1 MNTIEDRLR
10 AAVQAAAGTVAP
22 GSAPPLNLPGQP
34 GRPGRA
40 RRPRRSGWPR
50 WVAPLVA
57 AASVIAV
64 IAASLAI
71 TGGGTHARPR
81 PAAGGPHTGPRP
93 AAPETRAERAAALA
107 SVPPYYLTLT
117 GYSGQPHRRA
127 VIRASATGAV
137 LATVAPPAPYG
148 TFSYVSG
155 AADDRTFALGA
166 QRWVPVP
173 AGRKG
178 AAARRL
184 NSSAPAKFFLLHFS
198 PAARTARLAALP
210 VPMTPGG
217 LPQEGPAGLA
227 GIALSPDG
235 SKLAIAIERP
245 APLPPEITVAAVAT
259 GSERTWG
266 WQGTGWI
273 GDFRDSFQP
282 LSWAADGRTLAFQ
295 EGHGNT
301 TASVRLLDT
310 DAPAGDLRSSSRQ
323 AAQWQFDEDNA
334 GSIAITPDGSRVI
347 APVTTFLRH
356 PLRGDLQIR
365 EFSASTGKLVRV
377 AAHWRY
383 IGGAGGEDILW
394 TNSSGATL
402 IVVGPD
408 TSPFGHLNLRNPS
421 WAVGVL
427 AGGQFT
433 PLPRAFAHYTGEIA
447 W

>member
-217 LPQEGPAGLA
+217 LPQEGRPGWLA
-227 GIALSPDG
+227 SRSRRTAASSP
-235 SKLAIAIERP
+235 SP
-245 APLPPEITVAAVAT
+245 
-259 GSERTWG
+259 
-266 WQGTGWI
+266 
-273 GDFRDSFQP
+273 
-282 LSWAADGRTLAFQ
+282 
-295 EGHGNT
+295 
-301 TASVRLLDT
+301 
-310 DAPAGDLRSSSRQ
+310 
-323 AAQWQFDEDNA
+323 
-334 GSIAITPDGSRVI
+334 
-347 APVTTFLRH
+347 
-356 PLRGDLQIR
+356 
-365 EFSASTGKLVRV
+365 
-377 AAHWRY
+377 
-383 IGGAGGEDILW
+383 
-394 TNSSGATL
+394 SSG
-402 IVVGPD
+402 
-408 TSPFGHLNLRNPS
+408 
-421 WAVGVL
+421 
-427 AGGQFT
+427 
-433 PLPRAFAHYTGEIA
+433 PRRCRRR
-447 W
+447 

>member
-1 MNTIEDRLR
+1 M
-10 AAVQAAAGTVAP
+10 G
-22 GSAPPLNLPGQP
+22 
-34 GRPGRA
+34 
-40 RRPRRSGWPR
+40 
-50 WVAPLVA
+50 
-57 AASVIAV
+57 
-64 IAASLAI
+64 
-71 TGGGTHARPR
+71 
-81 PAAGGPHTGPRP
+81 
-93 AAPETRAERAAALA
+93 
-107 SVPPYYLTLT
+107 
-117 GYSGQPHRRA
+117 
-127 VIRASATGAV
+127 
-137 LATVAPPAPYG
+137 
-148 TFSYVSG
+148 
-155 AADDRTFALGA
+155 
-166 QRWVPVP
+166 PVP

-217 LPQEGPAGLA
+217 LPQEGLAGLA

-310 DAPAGDLRSSSRQ
+310 DAPGGDLRSSSRQ

-377 AAHWRY
+377 AAHLAVHRRGRRGRHPLDELLGRHADRRRPRHQP
-383 IGGAGGEDILW
+383 IRAPESAEPLLGG
-394 TNSSGATL
+394 
-402 IVVGPD
+402 
-408 TSPFGHLNLRNPS
+408 
-421 WAVGVL
+421 VGVL
-427 AGGQFT
+427 TGGQFT
-433 PLPRAFAHYTGEIA
+433 PLPGPSPTTPARSPGSSSGTRRARCRARRKAAAQARKPPRAAGKAAPPHSTSGSPVHLRHERP
-447 W
+447 